1 MLPVYNPVV
10 IARLHGR
17 VAAFED
23 SGVIVDVGGVGYRV
37 HMPAVQLADLGP
49 PGATVTLHTYLHV
62 RENDMELYG
71 AVDAETLVLFRQLLT
86 VSGVGPRLA
95 LAILSAFDV
104 AAVQQAIVGEDIAR
118 LIEVPGVGRRT
129 AQRIVLDL
137 KSKLEAAG
145 VAQAPAGRFAVAD
158 PVATEEAE
166 ALAALLSLGYT
177 RSEARQA
184 LAGLPADAD
193 LTVEGRIL
201 GALRLLSR

>member
-95 LAILSAFDV
+95 LAILSTFDV
-104 AAVQQAIVGEDIAR
+104 TAVQQAIVGEDIAR

-137 KSKLEAAG
+137 KGKLEAAG
-145 VAQAPAGRFAVAD
+145 VAQAPAGRFAAAD
-158 PVATEEAE
+158 PVATDEAE

>member
-1 MLPVYNPVV
+1 MYNPVV

-49 PGATVTLHTYLHV
+49 AGATVTLHTYLHV

-71 AVDAETLVLFRQLLT
+71 AVDAETLALFRQLLT

-95 LAILSAFDV
+95 LAILSTFDV
-104 AAVQQAIVGEDIAR
+104 GAVQQAIVGEDIAR

-137 KSKLEAAG
+137 KGKLEAAG
-145 VAQAPAGRFAVAD
+145 VAHAPAGRFAASD
-158 PVATEEAE
+158 PAATDETE

-177 RSEARQA
+177 RAEARQA
-184 LAGLPADAD
+184 LAGLPDDAD